1 MKKAALL
8 ILALCLY
15 MGSFAQETIL
25 LHCGKLIDTQSGK
38 VLTKQTVTIEGNKIV
53 SVVNGYTAA
62 KANQTVI
69 DLKSKTVM
77 PGLIDMH
84 VHIEGETSPTR
95 YIEPFTK
102 NEADVAYTASE
113 IAERTLMAGFTTIR
127 DLGGSGVNVS
137 LRNAINKGTVDGP
150 RIYTA
155 EKAIGTTGGHA
166 DPTNGYKKDLMG
178 DPGPAEGVINSPE
191 DARKAVRQRYK
202 NGADLIKITAT
213 GGVLSVSKN
222 GVNPQFTQEEANEIV
237 STAKEYGMHVAA
249 HAHGIEGM
257 QRAIKAG
264 VTTIEHGSLMDK
276 ETADLMKQYNTYLVP
291 TLSAGRYVRQQADI
305 PGYYPAI
312 IIPKI
317 MKVDAGIRETMKMV
331 AEEGVNIAFGT
342 DAGVFPHGDNAKEFI
357 YMVETGWSPMFSIQ
371 SATITNAKIL
381 DMEGQLGQLKK
392 GFLAD
397 IVAVDGDPIKDISV
411 MTAVSFVMKNG
422 IIYKK

>member
-1 MKKAALL
+1 MKKIILL
-8 ILALCLY
+8 LAFCI
-15 MGSFAQETIL
+15 GFAGIAQETTL
-25 LHCGKLIDTQSGK
+25 LYCGKLIDTQNGR
-38 VLTKQTVTIEGNKIV
+38 VLTAQTVYVQESEITKVV
-53 SVVNGYTAA
+53 SGYAAA
-62 KANQTVI
+62 KKNEITI
-69 DLKSKTVM
+69 DLKDKTVM
-77 PGLIDMH
+77 PGFIDMH
-84 VHIEGETSPTR
+84 VHIEGETSPQR
-95 YIEPFTK
+95 YVEPFTK
-102 NEADVAYTASE
+102 NDADVAFTASE

-137 LRNAINKGTVDGP
+137 LRNAINKGTVRGP

-166 DPTNGYKKDLMG
+166 DPTNGYRKELMG

-237 STAKEYGMHVAA
+237 KTAKEYGMHVAA

-276 ETADLMKQYNTYLVP
+276 ETAALMKQYDTYLVP

-342 DAGVFPHGDNAKEFI
+342 DAGVFPHGENAKEFA
-357 YMVETGWSPMFSIQ
+357 YMVETGWSEMFSIQ
-371 SATITNAKIL
+371 SATLTNAKVL
-381 DMEGQLGQLKK
+381 DMEGKLGIIAS
-392 GFLAD
+392 GALAD
-397 IVAVDGDPIKDISV
+397 IIAVNDDPTKDITTLQDV
-411 MTAVSFVMKNG
+411 IFVMKNG
-422 IIYKK
+422 VIYKQ

>member
-1 MKKAALL
+1 MKKIILL
-8 ILALCLY
+8 LCILFV
-15 MGSFAQETIL
+15 GVTSFAQETTL
-25 LHCGKLIDTQSGK
+25 LHCGKLIDTEKG
-38 VLTKQTVTIEGNKIV
+38 TVVTERTIVVQGNKIV
-53 SVVNGYTAA
+53 SIDKGYTSP
-62 KANQTVI
+62 KKNQIVV
-69 DLKSKTVM
+69 DLTSKTVM

-102 NEADVAYTASE
+102 NEADVAFTSSE
-113 IAERTLMAGFTTIR
+113 IAERTLMAGFTTVR

-137 LRNAINKGTVDGP
+137 LRNAINKGTIDGP
-150 RIYTA
+150 RIFTA

-178 DPGPAEGVINSPE
+178 DPGPADGVINSPA

-222 GVNPQFTQEEANEIV
+222 GVNPQFTQEEINEIV
-237 STAKEYGMHVAA
+237 KTAKEYGMSVAA

-257 QRAIKAG
+257 QRAIKGG

-276 ETADLMKQYNTYLVP
+276 ETAALMKQYDTYLVP

-317 MKVDAGIRETMKMV
+317 MKVDAGIRQTMKMV

-342 DAGVFPHGDNAKEFI
+342 DAGVFPHGENAKEFI
-357 YMVETGWSPMFSIQ
+357 YMVETGWSEMFSIQ
-371 SATITNAKIL
+371 SATITNAKVL
-381 DMEGQLGQLKK
+381 DMKGQLGELKE
-392 GFLAD
+392 GYLAD
-397 IVAVDGDPIKDISV
+397 IIAVDGNPIEDISV

-422 IIYKK
+422 VIYKK

>member
-1 MKKAALL
+1 MKKIILL
-8 ILALCLY
+8 LCILFI
-15 MGSFAQETIL
+15 GITSFAQETTL
-25 LHCGKLIDTQSGK
+25 LHCGKLIDTEKGT
-38 VLTKQTVTIEGNKIV
+38 VLTERTIVVQGTKIV
-53 SVVNGYTAA
+53 SINNGYTQP
-62 KANQTVI
+62 KKNETVI

-102 NEADVAYTASE
+102 NEADVAYTAAE
-113 IAERTLMAGFTTIR
+113 IAERTLMAGFTTVR

-137 LRNAINKGTVDGP
+137 LRNAINKGTIDGP
-150 RIYTA
+150 RIFTA

-222 GVNPQFTQEEANEIV
+222 GVNPQFTQEEINEIV
-237 STAKEYGMHVAA
+237 KTAKEYGMSVAA
-249 HAHGIEGM
+249 HAHGVEGM
-257 QRAIKAG
+257 KRAIKGG

-276 ETADLMKQYNTYLVP
+276 ETATLMKQYNTYLVP

-305 PGYYPAI
+305 AGYYPAI

-342 DAGVFPHGDNAKEFI
+342 DAGVFPHGENAKEFI
-357 YMVETGWSPMFSIQ
+357 YMVETGWSEIFSIQ
-371 SATITNAKIL
+371 SATITNAKVL
-381 DMEGQLGQLKK
+381 DMQGQLGELKE
-392 GFLAD
+392 GYLAD
-397 IVAVDGDPIKDISV
+397 IIAVDGDPIKDISV
-411 MTAVSFVMKNG
+411 MTRVSFVMKNG
-422 IIYKK
+422 VVYKK

>member
-15 MGSFAQETIL
+15 MSSFAQETIL

-53 SVVNGYTAA
+53 SVENGYTAA

-102 NEADVAYTASE
+102 NEADVAFTASE

-237 STAKEYGMHVAA
+237 NTAKEYGMHVAA

-276 ETADLMKQYNTYLVP
+276 ETANLMKQYNTYLVP

-371 SATITNAKIL
+371 SATITNAKVL

-422 IIYKK
+422 VIYKK